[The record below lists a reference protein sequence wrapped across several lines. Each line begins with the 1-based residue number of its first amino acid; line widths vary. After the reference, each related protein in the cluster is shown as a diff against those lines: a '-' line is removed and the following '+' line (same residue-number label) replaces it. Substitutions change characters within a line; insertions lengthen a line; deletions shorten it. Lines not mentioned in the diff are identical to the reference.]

1 MQHTKQEIMDL
12 CQANGCPTT
21 AVYNVQE
28 VAEHPHLSARGFI
41 RELEH
46 PVLGKV
52 KDIGPPIRLAEG
64 VEGPVR
70 PAPLLGQHNQ
80 EVYGSL
86 LGKSPEQLEELRGK
100 GVI

>member
-1 MQHTKQEIMDL
+1 L
-12 CQANGCPTT
+12 
-21 AVYNVQE
+21 
-28 VAEHPHLSARGFI
+28 
-41 RELEH
+41 
-46 PVLGKV
+46 
-52 KDIGPPIRLAEG
+52 
-64 VEGPVR
+64 R